1 MLNGK
6 NLKKYLIILY
16 MNIFGRKAI
25 QPINTI
31 LGNKMKEGLNTL
43 GNKLVK
49 TGVNK
54 AFQHIENHV
63 QKHYSPLEKR

>member
-1 MLNGK
+1 
-6 NLKKYLIILY
+6 

-31 LGNKMKEGLNTL
+31 LGNKMKEGLNTI

>member
-1 MLNGK
+1 MLVSYVNSFVSK
-6 NLKKYLIILY
+6 SH
-16 MNIFGRKAI
+16 
-25 QPINTI
+25 TI
-31 LGNKMKEGLNTL
+31 LGNKMKEGLNTF

>member
-1 MLNGK
+1 
-6 NLKKYLIILY
+6 
-16 MNIFGRKAI
+16 
-25 QPINTI
+25 
-31 LGNKMKEGLNTL
+31 MKEGLNTF

>member
-1 MLNGK
+1 
-6 NLKKYLIILY
+6 

-31 LGNKMKEGLNTL
+31 LGNKMKEGINTL

-49 TGVNK
+49 TGLNK
-54 AFQHIENHV
+54 AFHHIENHV
-63 QKHYSPLEKR
+63 QKHYSPLEKRSH